1 MSSLLSQHKL
11 VSFGGDSHG
20 LLLRL
25 AWLAV
30 VFSLAATTASAQF
43 GQVTTG
49 GGFTV
54 FGRVSLPNGKPAA
67 RVKVILEGARGIMRD
82 TISDDQGQY
91 EIRNLPGGR
100 YRVRATNPDAPEQV
114 CDPTESDTTRAY
126 SNRLQIDVFLKLPVP
141 EEKRNF
147 NAGKVDVNE
156 ANIPKAARQAYEQ
169 GIKSQKE
176 NRAEQALTQ
185 FNRAIELY
193 PEYFQALTERGNL
206 LMQQNKLAES
216 EADFVRA
223 LRLNEKYAPALRGL
237 GYCQIQQ
244 RQFPAAVSNLE
255 KAFVL
260 EPNAPLT
267 LLLLGYAN
275 LSLNRYEEAKQCLQQ
290 ALKLNPE
297 SAARARVHLAEIY
310 AREQK
315 FKEAA
320 DEIRAY
326 LKSKP
331 DAADAANLRKLEEDW
346 RTRSKANKDQR

>member
-1 MSSLLSQHKL
+1 MSSLLSQRRQASWG
-11 VSFGGDSHG
+11 VNSQG

-25 AWLAV
+25 TWLALA
-30 VFSLAATTASAQF
+30 FSLAATTASAQF

-54 FGRVSLPNGKPAA
+54 FGRVSLPNGKPAT
-67 RVKVILEGARGIMRD
+67 RVKVILDGPRGITRD

-91 EIRNLPGGR
+91 EIRSLPGGR

-114 CDPTESDTTRAY
+114 CDPTESDTNRAY
-126 SNRLQIDVFLKLPVP
+126 SNRLQIDVFLKMPVP

-147 NAGKVDVNE
+147 NAGKVDAGE
-156 ANIPKAARQAYEQ
+156 ANIPKPARKAYEQ
-169 GIKSQKE
+169 GLKLQKE
-176 NRAEQALTQ
+176 NQPQQALTQ
-185 FNRAIELY
+185 FNQAIELY

-223 LRLNEKYAPALRGL
+223 LQLNDKYAPALRGL

-260 EPNAPLT
+260 EPNSPLT

-275 LSLNRYEEAKQCLQQ
+275 LSLSRYEEAKQCLQQ

-297 SAARARVHLAEIY
+297 SAARARIHLAEIY
-310 AREQK
+310 AREEK

-326 LKSKP
+326 LKVKP
-331 DAADAANLRKLEEDW
+331 DAADAVNLRKMEEEW
-346 RTRSKANKDQR
+346 RTRSKPTKN